1 MREQKMTEKAKE
13 FARCYFECRNGT
25 KAYRESYGKD
35 KELKDASCATESSKL
50 LKNPKVQE
58 YLKELNEKAES
69 EAILKRRK
77 RMIYLSRVVTTPLGK
92 VDENSDLCQEFV
104 TNEFGT
110 RCRMPDKLKAI
121 QELNKMDG
129 GYAPEEVKI
138 SSELSFGV
146 LLKGL
151 KSTPLVQSHTG
162 PKDFK
167 GDVSFDD
174 VEDK

>member
-1 MREQKMTEKAKE
+1 MREQKLTERAKE

-35 KELKDASCATESSKL
+35 KALKDASCATEASKL

-110 RCRMPDKLKAI
+110 RCRMPT
-121 QELNKMDG
+121 
-129 GYAPEEVKI
+129 
-138 SSELSFGV
+138 S
-146 LLKGL
+146 
-151 KSTPLVQSHTG
+151 
-162 PKDFK
+162 
-167 GDVSFDD
+167 
-174 VEDK
+174 